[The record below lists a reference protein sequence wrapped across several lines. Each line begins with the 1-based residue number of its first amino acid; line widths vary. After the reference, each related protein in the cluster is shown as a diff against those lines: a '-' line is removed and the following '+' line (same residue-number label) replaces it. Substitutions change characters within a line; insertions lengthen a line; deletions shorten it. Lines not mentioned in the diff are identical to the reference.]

1 MIKNVLVLMANGTE
15 EIEAVVFIDL
25 LRRAGANVTVVGAND
40 IINCS
45 RDVRILP
52 DMPMHKLNETKL
64 YDLVYLPGG
73 AKGVQNLIDI
83 PKVYDVLVNHI
94 TQKRPVAAIC
104 AAPTIL
110 SALNL
115 LKTTQKITSHPS
127 VKDELINYNY
137 SDDTIVDDNNI
148 ITSRGA
154 GTAFELAFYLIQ
166 KLFGREEMEKV
177 QQSIVWS
184 RGNV

>member
-15 EIEAVVFIDL
+15 EIEAVVVIDL

-45 RDVRILP
+45 RDLRILP
-52 DMPMHKLNETKL
+52 DIPMHKLNETKL

-83 PKVYDVLVNHI
+83 PKVYDVLDNHI
-94 TQKRPVAAIC
+94 SQRKYIAAIC

-110 SALNL
+110 SVLNL
-115 LKTTQKITSHPS
+115 MKTTQKLTSHPS
-127 VKDELINYNY
+127 VKEELLNFDY
-137 SDDTIVDDNNI
+137 SEEIIVDDNHI

-154 GTAFELAFYLIQ
+154 GTAFEMSFYLI
-166 KLFGREEMEKV
+166 KLLFGEEEMQKI
-177 QQSIVWS
+177 QHAIVW
-184 RGNV
+184 NQK

>member
-15 EIEAVVFIDL
+15 EIEAVVIIDL

-40 IINCS
+40 IVNCS

-52 DMPMHKLNETKL
+52 DIPMHKLNETKL

-104 AAPTIL
+104 AGPTIL
-110 SALNL
+110 STLNL
-115 LKTTQKITSHPS
+115 LKKSQKLTSHPS
-127 VKDELINYNY
+127 VKDELSAFNY
-137 SDDTIVDDNNI
+137 SEDIIVDDNHI

-154 GTAFELAFYLIQ
+154 GTVFEMGFYLIH
-166 KLFGREEMEKV
+166 KLFGKEEAEKV
-177 QQSIVWS
+177 QNAIVW
-184 RGNV
+184 NPK

>member
-15 EIEAVVFIDL
+15 EIEAVVVIDL
-25 LRRAGANVTVVGAND
+25 IRRAGANVTVVGAND

-83 PKVYDVLVNHI
+83 PKVYDVLINHI
-94 TQKRPVAAIC
+94 TQKKLVAAIC

-110 SALNL
+110 STLNL
-115 LKTTQKITSHPS
+115 LKATQKLTSHPS
-127 VKDELINYNY
+127 VKDELASFNY
-137 SDDTIVDDNNI
+137 TEEIIVDDSNI

-154 GTAFELAFYLIQ
+154 GTVFEMAFYLID
-166 KLFGREEMEKV
+166 KLFGKEETEKV
-177 QQSIVWS
+177 KQAIVW
-184 RGNV
+184 NQK

>member
-15 EIEAVVFIDL
+15 EIEAVVMIDL
-25 LRRAGANVTVVGAND
+25 LRRAGANVAVVGAND

-94 TQKRPVAAIC
+94 GHKRYIAAIC

-110 SALNL
+110 STLNL
-115 LKTTQKITSHPS
+115 LKPTQKLTSHPA
-127 VKDELINYNY
+127 VRDELMNYAY
-137 SDDTIVDDNNI
+137 SEETIVEDSCI

-154 GTAFELAFYLIQ
+154 GTVFELAFYIIE
-166 KLFGREEMEKV
+166 KLFGKEESEKV
-177 QQSIVWS
+177 KQSIVWN
-184 RGNV
+184 R